1 MSSMRS
7 ASSSTTYS
15 TWLST
20 QFLASMWSSSR
31 PGVATSTSTPRLSSA
46 VCGFMSMPPKTTVLR
61 NWLWRA

>member
-20 QFLASMWSSSR
+20 QFLASIWSSNR
-31 PGVATSTSTPRLSSA
+31 PGVATRISTPAFSCK
-46 VCGFMSMPPKTTVLR
+46 VCGFMSMPPKTTAVRSLVC
-61 NWLWRA
+61 RA